1 MNRYAF
7 WNNKGG
13 TGNFR
18 RQSLQVPNLVRQL
31 YAIVAELESL
41 FPGRHF
47 TLDGHIVGSIGE
59 VLAAARYDLVLVPAS
74 SEGYDAKAQDGRFV
88 EVKATQGDSVG
99 LRSEPQHLIVL
110 RILADGQAVE
120 VYNGP
125 GTLPWAQ
132 AGPLQSNGQR
142 NISLGRLTK
151 LMSGVPQ
158 ASRLRPR
165 AARP

>member
-1 MNRYAF
+1 LDNPA
-7 WNNKGG
+7 
-13 TGNFR
+13 
-18 RQSLQVPNLVRQL
+18 LLVPNLVKQL

-47 TLDGHIVGSIGE
+47 TLDGHIVGSVGE
-59 VLAAARYDLVLVPAS
+59 VVAAARYDLVLMQAS
-74 SEGYDAKAQDGRFV
+74 SEGHDAKAQDGRLV
-88 EVKATQGDSVG
+88 EVKATQADSVG

-110 RILADGQAVE
+110 RILPDGQAVE

-142 NISLGRLTK
+142 NISLGRLSK
-151 LMSGVPQ
+151 LMAGVSQ
-158 ASRLRPR
+158 ESRLR
-165 AARP
+165 ARGAQL